1 MSEGTGIAPHAAAAS
16 AAAPGRPGGW
26 GWMPRGC
33 TCCIP
38 RTNTVIHVPECGLV
52 ARWGRRATP
61 PGRWGA
67 KVAVALH
74 LAARGAEIAPPATR
88 VEPGPHDQDGL
99 EITLWEFVPHDPD
112 PELDDDELAHSLERL
127 HGHLASWPGELPDY
141 RERIARTGRLLVDD
155 VAMQAVPRDG
165 LALLRLRF
173 AAMAPTLLER
183 ARPTT
188 VLHGGP
194 HAHNVPC
201 HAVGGCAGSISNRA
215 AVALSRPTWRIWSNR
230 EPAGGASTRGALARP
245 ADAAH
250 QRRNDLLVRPGPT
263 PAPARSRRASP
274 RRTRRGVRPARP
286 NVEPNPATAI
296 DRGAPEA
303 DSDAGRRCAKCG
315 LDSPADRTAGAQTD
329 GRSSPAAP
337 GGTTRTGQRATP
349 TSALETLP
357 RNTALKAPRPREPTT
372 IISARSSSA
381 TSARHSAGS
390 P

>member
-1 MSEGTGIAPHAAAAS
+1 
-16 AAAPGRPGGW
+16 
-26 GWMPRGC
+26 
-33 TCCIP
+33 
-38 RTNTVIHVPECGLV
+38 V

-194 HAHNVPC
+194 HAHNVL
-201 HAVGGCAGSISNRA
+201 ATLSGA
-215 AVALSRPTWRIWSNR
+215 ALDRFRIVLPWPSR
-230 EPAGGASTRGALARP
+230 G
-245 ADAAH
+245 
-250 QRRNDLLVRPGPT
+250 RPGVSG
-263 PAPARSRRASP
+263 RIGSQQ
-274 RRTRRGVRPARP
+274 
-286 NVEPNPATAI
+286 
-296 DRGAPEA
+296 
-303 DSDAGRRCAKCG
+303 AGRRPEVLWLAQQMLRISVATICWCDPDRHPRLREAAEHHLAALVEGSG
-315 LDSPADRTAGAQTD
+315 LPDQT
-329 GRSSPAAP
+329 
-337 GGTTRTGQRATP
+337 
-349 TSALETLP
+349 
-357 RNTALKAPRPREPTT
+357 
-372 IISARSSSA
+372 
-381 TSARHSAGS
+381 
-390 P
+390 